1 MSHVSSLS
9 SQLLVVK
16 LGLGLA
22 SLAQGGGRNLDKRPG
37 SVLDHRTRV
46 FKAVYGFVVS
56 GVRWYNR
63 SPELYIYWDIS
74 IVLWWA
80 A

>member
-1 MSHVSSLS
+1 MSHVSSLR
-9 SQLLVVK
+9 SQLLVAK

-22 SLAQGGGRNLDKRPG
+22 SLAQGGGRNLDSAREAG
-37 SVLDHRTRV
+37 LEHRTRV
-46 FKAVYGFVVS
+46 FKAVYDFVVS